1 MHVSFSSDFVL
12 FPSDNYHVHL
22 VCVSN
27 FSSNTA
33 KDIFLNAVVFI
44 LKLAAE

>member
-1 MHVSFSSDFVL
+1 MYPFSSDFVL

-22 VCVSN
+22 VCGN